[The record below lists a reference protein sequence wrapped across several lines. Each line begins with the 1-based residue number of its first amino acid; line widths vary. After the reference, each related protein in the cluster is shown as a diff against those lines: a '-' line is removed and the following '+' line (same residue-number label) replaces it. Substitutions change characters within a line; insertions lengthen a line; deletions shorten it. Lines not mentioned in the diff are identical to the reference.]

1 MSQRG
6 GGPALNRRE
15 DNSSVG
21 SGHPVVPPN
30 REELLRLVE
39 VARIE
44 RDTLSA
50 SLHEKIDEI
59 NRLFR
64 NRGRRTI
71 VCYMKRQ
78 LRRRLERVREA
89 HLQYN
94 RRIADMNQPLGDA
107 YIWIVE
113 HDIRVRDTVQLV
125 EQYLFLR

>member
-1 MSQRG
+1 M
-6 GGPALNRRE
+6 
-15 DNSSVG
+15 
-21 SGHPVVPPN
+21 
-30 REELLRLVE
+30 
-39 VARIE
+39 ARIE

-50 SLHEKIDEI
+50 SLHEEIDEI
-59 NRLFR
+59 NRLLR

-71 VCYMKRQ
+71 ECYMKRK